1 MLVEKIKDF
10 DADHD
15 LLTHLLEMKNDSGKT
30 AILISCQ
37 NKDYA
42 LVEFLVEAGADLRA
56 VDQDG
61 NSAIILAASSTAVDE
76 TLSKVLSPT
85 ICRVRYLLILQS
97 TIFSPHH
104 VQKLYDPISVAD
116 CILNDQGMFVGDNQQ
131 GW

>member
-61 NSAIILAASSTAVDE
+61 NSAIILAASSTAEDE

-85 ICRVRYLLILQS
+85 ICRVFIN
-97 TIFSPHH
+97 F
-104 VQKLYDPISVAD
+104 
-116 CILNDQGMFVGDNQQ
+116 MFC
-131 GW
+131 